1 MSDSYTID
9 RESPGEIRI
18 GGALTFS
25 STPGLF
31 GELQDAFAESNS
43 VSRVDLQ
50 AVERADSA
58 GLALLLE
65 WQAVVGRRGG
75 KVEFENAPDMLIS
88 LARLCEADDVL
99 DMRARRADP

>member
-1 MSDSYTID
+1 
-9 RESPGEIRI
+9 
-18 GGALTFS
+18 
-25 STPGLF
+25 
-31 GELQDAFAESNS
+31 
-43 VSRVDLQ
+43 
-50 AVERADSA
+50 
-58 GLALLLE
+58 LLE